1 MKKDFIDVSPDTGSN
16 NGKLSVVASKNTGAK
31 RSTLITVS
39 GGGVSKTLTVNQKDE
54 AVKDCTITINSFDNM
69 ENMFFIESL
78 RCQVFMGDSNNNI
91 TNVGTIQEDAGGP
104 VQVPKS
110 FTYSVKPSKLYVRL
124 VIIAMKIRYG
134 NGYTGAIGK
143 SLEIYVNNELIK
155 IAPIK
160 AYGASSNQ
168 CQTQVEL
175 ITDGYNPN
183 NNTFDLLY
191 RVV

>member
-16 NGKLSVVASKNTGAK
+16 NGKLSVVASKNTGAE
-31 RSTLITVS
+31 RSTLVNVS
-39 GGGVSKTLTVNQKDE
+39 GGGVSKTLTVNQKNE
-54 AVKDCTITINSFDNM
+54 AVEDCTITINSLDNM
-69 ENMFFIESL
+69 EGMSFIESF
-78 RCQVFMGDSNNNI
+78 RCQVLMGDSNNNI
-91 TNVGTIQEDAGGP
+91 TNAGTIQEDVGYP
-104 VQVPKS
+104 TQLPKS

-124 VIIAMKIRYG
+124 SIIAMKIRYG
-134 NGYTGAIGK
+134 DGYTGAIGK
-143 SLEIYVNNELIK
+143 SLEIYANDELIK
-155 IAPIK
+155 TALIK
-160 AYGASSNQ
+160 AYGASNQ